1 MARIVLKISGEYLGG
16 EKGFGFDEQVV
27 DSVTNQIVK
36 VHNRN
41 VEIIIIIGGG
51 NFFRGNKNIS
61 LIDRVA
67 ADNIGMLA
75 TIMNGLFLQSTLEK
89 KGKKTRLMSS
99 IETQKV
105 AEPYIQR
112 RAVRHLEKN
121 RIVILS
127 AGLGA
132 PYFSTDTASVVRAKE
147 LGADMVIKGTKVDGV
162 YDKDPV
168 KHEDAKKFQ
177 SLTYNEFLTQNIK
190 IMDSTA
196 ITFSQENQIPLYV
209 LNITSSTSLVDF
221 FEGKNPGTSISQEQS
236 KEKFES
242 FLKKIKLTHKTK

>member
-16 EKGFGFDEQVV
+16 KKGFGFDEQVME
-27 DSVTNQIVK
+27 SVTNQIVK
-36 VHNRN
+36 VHDKNI
-41 VEIIIIIGGG
+41 EIIITMGGG

-75 TIMNGLFLQSTLEK
+75 TVMNGLFLQSALEK
-89 KGKKTRLMSS
+89 KGKKTCLMSA
-99 IETQKV
+99 IETKQV
-105 AEPYIQR
+105 AETYIQKK
-112 RAVRHLEKN
+112 AVRHLEKN

-168 KHEDAKKFQ
+168 KHEDARKFQ
-177 SLTYNEFLTQNIK
+177 SLTYDEVLTQNLK

-196 ITFSQENQIPLYV
+196 ITFSQENQVPLYV

-221 FEGKNPGTSISQEQS
+221 FEGKNPGTSINQDQS

-242 FLKKIKLTHKTK
+242 VSKKNKINS